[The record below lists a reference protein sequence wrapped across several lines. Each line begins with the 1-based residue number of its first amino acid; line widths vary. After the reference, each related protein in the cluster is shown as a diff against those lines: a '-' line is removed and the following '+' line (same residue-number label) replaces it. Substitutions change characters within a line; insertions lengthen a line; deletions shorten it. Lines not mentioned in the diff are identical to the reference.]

1 MYNSGIILHS
11 VNRADDTITSGSDK
25 IDSVRSDKSMN
36 TIQKIDNTISSAID
50 ETESFRTNKTTQE
63 FDIGHTSYATSELLS
78 DAGRAI
84 INKHID
90 SYIKNK
96 TFDITTL
103 PVISIN
109 ATLESTT
116 EVSSQIVVS
125 VEDTRG
131 KIYVDN
137 PS

>member
-1 MYNSGIILHS
+1 
-11 VNRADDTITSGSDK
+11 
-25 IDSVRSDKSMN
+25 MN
-36 TIQKIDNTISSAID
+36 TIQKKDNTIDAI
-50 ETESFRTNKTTQE
+50 ESFRTNNTTRE
-63 FDIGHTSYATSELLS
+63 FDNGHTSYANSDLLS

-96 TFDITTL
+96 TFDIKTL

-116 EVSSQIVVS
+116 EVSSQIFVS
-125 VEDTRG
+125 VEDAGG
-131 KIYVDN
+131 KIYVVH
-137 PS
+137 SSS